1 MNLTYKP
8 YILTLHINQFGPN
21 LKSYIKIKK
30 KVTRNVDEWVESFY
44 NWFQPSNDIMT
55 DNFDVF
61 VYRNPHIFP
70 RAHEKLELLGFL
82 DYTNHNAH
90 IIVYSMLPISCTI
103 VY

>member
-1 MNLTYKP
+1 M
-8 YILTLHINQFGPN
+8 
-21 LKSYIKIKK
+21 
-30 KVTRNVDEWVESFY
+30 ESFY

-90 IIVYSMLPISCTI
+90 IIVYSMLPISCIKMLQEFLSVRNNVTTVNFAI
-103 VY
+103 NSQI